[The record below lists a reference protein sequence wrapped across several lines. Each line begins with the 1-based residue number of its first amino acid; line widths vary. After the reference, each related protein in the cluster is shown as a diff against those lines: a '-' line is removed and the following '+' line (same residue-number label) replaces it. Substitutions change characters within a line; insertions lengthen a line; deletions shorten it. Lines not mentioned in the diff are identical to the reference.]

1 MKATLQAM
9 DAPPPAPETD
19 QTPRPPVRVLLL
31 GNYEHDRQES
41 MQRFGRLLAKE
52 LPRYGIATDFIRP
65 EPYLGRLKPS
75 PVGLAKWLGYF
86 DKFLIFPL
94 LLRWKVA
101 ALRRAPGGAPL
112 IVHICDHSNAFYEA
126 VSGAPTLVTCH
137 DLLAV
142 RGALG
147 EDTDCPASRFGRLFQ
162 QLILRGLRRADFVVC
177 DSAATRD
184 DLLQLAGAS
193 MVARSGVVLLAQ
205 NHPYRCLSEAEV
217 GPLLASVPEFD
228 PAVPF
233 LLSVGL
239 NLRRKNRAGVLRI
252 LARLQEQWP
261 GQVVFAGEPL
271 DPETMELARSLGV
284 AGRVVQVRKPSNAVL
299 EALYS
304 KAFALLYPSKCE
316 GFGWPI
322 IEAQACG
329 CPVVCSDRTSV
340 PEVAGEGA
348 LVCPLEDEAA
358 FAEALL
364 SLRDPD
370 VRDRVVACG
379 TKNLERFRLETMLD
393 RYCDFYLRLAAVQD
407 SSAHSRA
414 LERS

>member
-1 MKATLQAM
+1 MSAALRST
-9 DAPPPAPETD
+9 DAPPAVGENEKSPT
-19 QTPRPPVRVLLL
+19 PVRVLLL
-31 GNYEHDRQES
+31 GNYKHDRQES

-52 LPRYGIATDFIRP
+52 LPRFGIAAEFIRP
-65 EPYLGRLKPS
+65 EPYLGHLKPS
-75 PVGLAKWLGYF
+75 PVGLGKWLGYF
-86 DKFLIFPL
+86 DKFLIFPF
-94 LLRWKVA
+94 LLRRKIA
-101 ALRRAPGGAPL
+101 ALRRESCASPL
-112 IVHICDHSNAFYEA
+112 VVHICDHSNSFYEA
-126 VSGAPTLVTCH
+126 VAGAPTLVTCH

-162 QLILRGLRRADFVVC
+162 RLILRGLRRADFVVC

-184 DLLQLAGAS
+184 DLLQLADAS
-193 MVARSGVVLLAQ
+193 MASRSEVVLLAQ
-205 NHPYRCLSEAEV
+205 NHPYRRLSEVE
-217 GPLLASVPEFD
+217 LAPQIEQITELD

-239 NLRRKNRAGVLRI
+239 NLRRKNRHGILRI
-252 LARLQEQWP
+252 FSRVRDQWP

-271 DPETMELARSLGV
+271 DPKTLELAESLGV
-284 AGRVVQVRKPSNAVL
+284 ADRLVQVRKPSNAVL

-358 FAEALL
+358 FAQAILCL
-364 SLRDPD
+364 QNPNLRNTL
-370 VRDRVVACG
+370 VARG
-379 TKNLERFRLETMLD
+379 YKNIERFRLETMLD
-393 RYCDFYLRLAAVQD
+393 RYRDCYARLLAERGV
-407 SSAHSRA
+407 SAHSNA
-414 LERS
+414 V